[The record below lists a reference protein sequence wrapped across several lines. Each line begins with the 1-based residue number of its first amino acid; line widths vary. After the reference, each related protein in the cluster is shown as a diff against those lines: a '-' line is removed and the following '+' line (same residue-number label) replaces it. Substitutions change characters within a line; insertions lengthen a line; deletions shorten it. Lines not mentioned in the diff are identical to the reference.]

1 VPGFLCY
8 NIRMG
13 RNLTDLLHKILTSS
27 RLELLHLLAYQA
39 SVLRMP
45 LYLVG
50 GVVRDILLERRV
62 KDFDLVLEGNSAEF
76 AGYIVRKFG
85 GQIRVHTKF
94 GTATWIPN
102 ESTYHRLSAPMVDE
116 GASPL
121 SFDLISARSEIYDSP
136 GALPTVK
143 PSTVDEDLH
152 RRDFTINAMAIR
164 LDGEH
169 FGELLDPL
177 GGELDLNSKL
187 VRALHDR
194 SFVDD
199 PTRIFRAVR
208 YAGRYGF
215 EIAPET
221 LSLVNDEARR
231 ILYDLSGE
239 RLRHEFDLI
248 FEEPN
253 AVKMLAELDKLNL
266 LSGIH
271 PALNNADGNALT
283 ALVSAPEPEFG
294 DFSIPDILTFRQTLG
309 WTLYLLNLP
318 EESIEAIGR
327 RLAFPV
333 SLAKSTR
340 GAAILKRKLS
350 SLNDWKP
357 SQWTDYL
364 DGFPALSVYALWLV
378 DFEPALKE
386 YLTDWRQV
394 KPYTTGY
401 TLQQRGL
408 EPGPKFK
415 EILTRLRNAWLD
427 GEVKS
432 EEEEKLLLE
441 KIS

>member
-1 VPGFLCY
+1 
-8 NIRMG
+8 MG
-13 RNLTDLLHKILTSS
+13 RNLTDLLHKILNSS

-50 GVVRDILLERRV
+50 GVVRDILLERGV

-76 AGYIVRKFG
+76 AEYIVRKFG
-85 GQIRVHTKF
+85 GQIRIHAKF
-94 GTATWIPN
+94 GTATWVPN

-121 SFDLISARSEIYDSP
+121 SFDLISARSEIYDYP

-177 GGELDLNSKL
+177 GGESDLDSKL

-221 LSLVNDEARR
+221 LKLVNDGARR

-253 AVKMLAELDKLNL
+253 AAKMLTDLDELNFLG
-266 LSGIH
+266 GIH
-271 PALNNADGNALT
+271 PDLNSASSNALN

-294 DFSIPDILTFRQTLG
+294 DFSTPDILTFRQALG

-318 EESIEAIGR
+318 EDSIEAIGR

-340 GAAILKRKLS
+340 GASILNRKLS

-364 DGFPALSVYALWLV
+364 DDFPALAVYAVWLV
-378 DFEPALKE
+378 DYEPALKE